1 MHAEIFKKL
10 GNWKKLDI
18 NICTSA
24 DLLPKFHTFLTTSC
38 NYSNDGAIKINIA
51 GKNFGNFDSK
61 FLEKLPH
68 HNLLVKFNH
77 RILDPAMLYLDLEK
91 DTETLPSTETCM
103 KRAGIDSE
111 VKHTA
116 LEDAMNVVRLLRKK
130 YPRKLPS
137 AK

>member
-1 MHAEIFKKL
+1 
-10 GNWKKLDI
+10 
-18 NICTSA
+18 
-24 DLLPKFHTFLTTSC
+24 
-38 NYSNDGAIKINIA
+38 
-51 GKNFGNFDSK
+51 
-61 FLEKLPH
+61 
-68 HNLLVKFNH
+68 
-77 RILDPAMLYLDLEK
+77 
-91 DTETLPSTETCM
+91 M